1 MTKIQ
6 DNQASGIMILAR
18 LQTQFWFPLILQML
32 QDFPLQLPSNIKLL
46 ILPSNKQV
54 IHQLS
59 PKMKLL
65 AVLLSGKQYEA
76 DKFRRTLQK
85 LSQSHRGIPQS

>member
-6 DNQASGIMILAR
+6 DNQASGIMIMAR
-18 LQTQFWFPLILQML
+18 SQTQFWFPLILQML
-32 QDFPLQLPSNIKLL
+32 QDFPLQLPSNMKLL

-59 PKMKLL
+59 PKMRLL

-76 DKFRRTLQK
+76 EKFRRILQK
-85 LSQSHRGIPQS
+85 LS